1 VNAVGGPMNVV
12 ILGNG
17 IAGVTCALAL
27 RKRRPDWRITLV
39 SGESDAFFSRTALMY
54 IYMGHMRLSDTQP
67 YEERVWKERRIER
80 VRGWV
85 GAVDVKNARLE
96 FTDGRTLA
104 WDRLVLATGSE
115 PNRFGWPGQDLP
127 GVQGLYS
134 LQDLELLE
142 ANSKGLRNAVIVGG
156 GLIGI
161 ELAEM
166 LHSRGVHVTILAR
179 EAEYWSNA
187 LPVEEARLVGRVI
200 REAGIDLR
208 LSSAMRHVEAGANGR
223 ATAIVTESGD
233 RIECGL
239 VGLTAGVRPNL
250 SALADKAVPTGR
262 GVLVDALLRTR
273 VEGIYACGD
282 CAEIVEDGGERGR
295 VEQLWYTG
303 RMHGEVV
310 AENLAGG
317 ERRYERGIWFNSA
330 KFMDLEWHTYGQVA
344 PGAAP
349 AANERHLW
357 WAHPSG
363 RHALR
368 IVERDG
374 AVIGMNA
381 LGWRHRQD
389 VWTRWIAERRSLS
402 DVVKNLRAAN
412 FDPEFFRRFEGEI
425 VAAARGLQ
433 MGVAA

>member
-1 VNAVGGPMNVV
+1 MNVV

-27 RKRRPDWRITLV
+27 RKRRPEWRITLV

-54 IYMGHMRLSDTQP
+54 IYMGHMRLIDTQP
-67 YEERVWKERRIER
+67 YEERVWRERRIDR

-104 WDRLVLATGSE
+104 WDRLVLATGSQ

-142 ANSKGLRNAVIVGG
+142 QNSKGLRRAVIVGG
-156 GLIGI
+156 GLIGV

-166 LHSRGVHVTILAR
+166 LHTRGVHVTILAR

-187 LPVEEARLVGRVI
+187 LPVGEAQLVGRVI
-200 REAGIDLR
+200 RDAGIDLK
-208 LSSAMRHVEAGANGR
+208 LSSSMRHVEAGANGR
-223 ATAIVTESGD
+223 AGAVVTDAGE
-233 RIECGL
+233 RLECQL
-239 VGLTAGVRPNL
+239 VGLTAGVSPNL
-250 SALADKAVPTGR
+250 SAFAGGSVPTGR
-262 GVLVDALLRTR
+262 GVLVDSTLRTR
-273 VEGIYACGD
+273 AEGVYACGD
-282 CAEIVEDGGERGR
+282 CAEIVEDGGGRGR

-303 RMHGEVV
+303 RMQGEVV
-310 AENLAGG
+310 AENLADDGQ
-317 ERRYERGIWFNSA
+317 RRYDRGIWFNSA
-330 KFMDLEWHTYGQVA
+330 KFFDLEWHTYGQVP
-344 PGAAP
+344 PGSVASP
-349 AANERHLW
+349 TERHLW
-357 WAHPSG
+357 WVHPNG

-368 IVERDG
+368 IVEREG
-374 AVIGMNA
+374 AVVGMNA

-389 VWTRWIAERRSLS
+389 VWTRWISERRSLTE
-402 DVVKNLRAAN
+402 VVKNLRAAN
-412 FDPEFFRRFEGEI
+412 FDPEFFRRFEQEI
-425 VAAARGLQ
+425 AV
-433 MGVAA
+433 